1 MRFIDEAVVT
11 VKAGDG
17 GNGIASF
24 RREKYVPRGGP
35 DGGDGGTGGDVYVIT
50 DDNTNTLVDYRYTRR
65 YDAMRGENGH
75 SKNCAGKGSDIVY
88 LPVPVGTTIIDTETD
103 EVIGDMIEIGQTLLI
118 AKGGD
123 GGLGNT
129 HFKSS
134 TNQAPRKATSGF
146 EGELKVL
153 KFELKVV
160 ADVGLI
166 GLPNAGKS
174 TFIRQVSAAKPKVAD
189 YPFTTIVPNLGV
201 VDIGRHRSF
210 VMADIP
216 GLIEGASEGA
226 GLGIRFLKHVARTR
240 RLLHIVDVQPIDA
253 SDPVNNARIILN
265 ELERFSPELAKLPQV
280 LILNKID
287 QVIDPEELDELCN
300 HIVAD
305 LGWTGMVFRTSTL
318 MGEGTDAVKYHL
330 MNEIEREREREEE
343 EPEFAEAQ
351 KARFE
356 RLEAEVRRNT
366 EAQREAYRAA
376 RKAQREGADLP
387 EDDSFDS
394 EGFDDDFDDD
404 DFDDDDGVEVV
415 YAP

>member
-1 MRFIDEAVVT
+1 MRFIDEAIVT

-17 GNGIASF
+17 GNGIVSF

-35 DGGDGGTGGDVYVIT
+35 DGGDGGSGGDVYVIA

-65 YDAMRGENGH
+65 YDARRGENGH
-75 SKNCAGKGSDIVY
+75 SKNCSGKGSEDIF
-88 LPVPVGTTIIDTETD
+88 LSVPIGTTIIDTETN
-103 EVIGDMIEIGQTLLI
+103 EVLGDLTELGQTLLI

-134 TNQAPRKATSGF
+134 TNQAPRKCTPGF
-146 EGELKVL
+146 EGELKCL

-174 TFIRQVSAAKPKVAD
+174 TFIRQVSAAKPKVAN
-189 YPFTTIVPNLGV
+189 YPFTTLVPNLGV
-201 VDIGRHRSF
+201 VDIGKHRSF

-240 RLLHIVDVQPIDA
+240 RLLHLVDVKPIDGT
-253 SDPVNNARIILN
+253 DPVENARIILN
-265 ELERFSPELAKLPQV
+265 ELEKFSPELAQLPQI

-287 QVIDPEELDELCN
+287 QIPDEEELSEVCT
-300 HIVAD
+300 HIVAE

-318 MGEGTDAVKYHL
+318 NGDGVDPVKYHL
-330 MNEIEREREREEE
+330 MNEIELERERELED
-343 EPEFAEAQ
+343 PIFADAQ
-351 KARFE
+351 KERFE
-356 RLEAEVRRNT
+356 RLEAEVRRNI
-366 EAQREAYRAA
+366 EVQREAYRAA
-376 RKAQREGADLP
+376 KRAARERGVM
-387 EDDSFDS
+387 
-394 EGFDDDFDDD
+394 DDD
-404 DFDDDDGVEVV
+404 DDDDDYDVQVEYVR
-415 YAP
+415 

>member
-17 GNGIASF
+17 GNGIVSF

-35 DGGDGGTGGDVYVIT
+35 DGGDGGSGGDVYVIA

-65 YDAMRGENGH
+65 YDAKRGENGQ
-75 SKNCAGKGSDIVY
+75 SKNCSGKGAADIF
-88 LPVPVGTTIIDTETD
+88 LPVPIGTTIIDTETD
-103 EVIGDMIEIGQTLLI
+103 EVIGDMTKVGQKLLI

-240 RLLHIVDVQPIDA
+240 RLLHLVDVQPIDG
-253 SDPVNNARIILN
+253 SDPVANARVILN
-265 ELERFSPELAKLPQV
+265 ELARFSPELANLPQILV
-280 LILNKID
+280 LNKVD
-287 QVIDPEELDELCN
+287 QLLDEEIDEVCER
-300 HIVAD
+300 IVSE
-305 LGWTGMVFRTSTL
+305 LEWTGEVFRTSTL
-318 MGEGTDAVKYHL
+318 IGEGVDAVKYYL
-330 MNEIEREREREEE
+330 MNEIELEREREEE
-343 EPEFAEAQ
+343 DADFAAAQ

-356 RLEAEVRRNT
+356 RLEAEVRHNT
-366 EAQREAYRAA
+366 EAQKEAYRAA
-376 RKAQREGADLP
+376 RRAQREGQQ
-387 EDDSFDS
+387 
-394 EGFDDDFDDD
+394 GDDFDDD
-404 DFDDDDGVEVV
+404 DDDNDVEVV
-415 YAP
+415 YAPY

>member
-35 DGGDGGTGGDVYVIT
+35 DGGDGGSGGDVYVIA

-65 YDAMRGENGH
+65 YDAKRGENGH
-75 SKNCAGKGSDIVY
+75 SKNCAGKGSDDVF
-88 LPVPVGTTIIDTETD
+88 LPVPIGTTIIDTETD
-103 EVIGDMIEIGQTLLI
+103 EVLGDLVEIDQKILV

-160 ADVGLI
+160 ADVGLV

-189 YPFTTIVPNLGV
+189 YPFTTLVPNLGV

-240 RLLHIVDVQPIDA
+240 RLLHLVDVKPVDG
-253 SDPVNNARIILN
+253 SDPVENARVILN
-265 ELERFSPELAKLPQV
+265 ELERFSPELANLPQILV
-280 LILNKID
+280 LNKID
-287 QVIDPEELDELCN
+287 QVAEEDLNELCT
-300 HIVAD
+300 HIVAE
-305 LGWTGMVFRTSTL
+305 LGWTGIVFRTSTL
-318 MGEGTDAVKYHL
+318 TGDGVDAVKYHL
-330 MNEIEREREREEE
+330 MNEIEREREREIED
-343 EPEFAEAQ
+343 PIFADAQ
-351 KARFE
+351 KERFE
-356 RLEAEVRRNT
+356 RLEEEVRLNT

-376 RKAQREGADLP
+376 RKAEREGANLV
-387 EDDSFDS
+387 
-394 EGFDDDFDDD
+394 DDD
-404 DFDDDDGVEVV
+404 DLDDDDGVEVV
-415 YAP
+415 YTS

>member
-35 DGGDGGTGGDVYVIT
+35 DGGDGGKGGDVYVIAE
-50 DDNTNTLVDYRYTRR
+50 DNTNTLVDYRYTRR
-65 YDAMRGENGH
+65 HDAMRAENGH
-75 SKNCAGKGSDIVY
+75 SRNCSGKGSDDIY
-88 LPVPVGTTIIDTETD
+88 LPVPVGTTIVDTETD
-103 EVIGDMIEIGQTLLI
+103 EVLGDLIEIGQTLLI

-160 ADVGLI
+160 ADVGLV

-174 TFIRQVSAAKPKVAD
+174 TFIRQVSAATPKVAD
-189 YPFTTIVPNLGV
+189 YPFTTLVPNLGV
-201 VDIGRHRSF
+201 VDIGKHRSF

-240 RLLHIVDVQPIDA
+240 RLLHIVDIQPLDG
-253 SDPVNNARIILN
+253 SDPVKNANVIQN
-265 ELERFSPELAKLPQV
+265 ELERFSPELANLPQILV
-280 LILNKID
+280 LNKID
-287 QVIDPEELDELCN
+287 QIVDESELNTLCT
-300 HIVAD
+300 HIVAE
-305 LGWTGMVFRTSTL
+305 LGWTGIVFRTSTL
-318 MGEGTDAVKYHL
+318 TGEGVDAVKYHL
-330 MNEIEREREREEE
+330 MNEIERERERELEDAI
-343 EPEFAEAQ
+343 FAEAQ
-351 KARFE
+351 KERFE

-376 RKAQREGADLP
+376 RKAQREGT
-387 EDDSFDS
+387 EIIDDNLT
-394 EGFDDDFDDD
+394 DFDENDYDD
-404 DFDDDDGVEVV
+404 HDDDDGVEVV
-415 YAP
+415 YVP

>member
-17 GNGIASF
+17 GNGIVSF

-35 DGGDGGTGGDVYVIT
+35 DGGDGGSGGDVYVIA

-65 YDAMRGENGH
+65 YDAKRGENGQ
-75 SKNCAGKGSDIVY
+75 SKNCSGKGAADIF
-88 LPVPVGTTIIDTETD
+88 LPVPIGTTIIDTETD
-103 EVIGDMIEIGQTLLI
+103 EVIGDMTEIGQKLLV

-153 KFELKVV
+153 KLELKVV

-240 RLLHIVDVQPIDA
+240 RLLHVIDVQPVDG
-253 SDPVNNARIILN
+253 SDPVANGRVILN
-265 ELERFSPELAKLPQV
+265 ELSRFSPELANLPQILV
-280 LILNKID
+280 LNKID
-287 QVIDPEELDELCN
+287 QLLDEEVDDVCER
-300 HIVAD
+300 IIAE
-305 LGWTGMVFRTSTL
+305 LGWTGEVFRTSTL
-318 MGEGTDAVKYHL
+318 TGDGIDAVKYYL
-330 MNEIEREREREEE
+330 MNEIELEREREEE
-343 EPEFAEAQ
+343 DPDFAAAQ

-356 RLEAEVRRNT
+356 RLEAEVRHNT
-366 EAQREAYRAA
+366 EAQKEAYRAA
-376 RKAQREGADLP
+376 RRAQREG
-387 EDDSFDS
+387 SQ
-394 EGFDDDFDDD
+394 GDDFDDD
-404 DFDDDDGVEVV
+404 DDNDVEVV
-415 YAP
+415 YAPY

>member
-35 DGGDGGTGGDVYVIT
+35 DGGDGGKGGDVYVIAN
-50 DDNTNTLVDYRYTRR
+50 DNTNTLVDYRYTRR
-65 YDAMRGENGH
+65 HDAMRGENGH
-75 SKNCAGKGSDIVY
+75 SKNCAGKGSDDIY
-88 LPVPVGTTIIDTETD
+88 LPVPIGTTIIDTETD
-103 EVIGDMIEIGQTLLI
+103 EVIGDLTEIDQTLLI

-160 ADVGLI
+160 ADVGLV

-174 TFIRQVSAAKPKVAD
+174 TFIRQVSAATPKVAD
-189 YPFTTIVPNLGV
+189 YPFTTLVPNLGV
-201 VDIGRHRSF
+201 VDIGKHRSF

-240 RLLHIVDVQPIDA
+240 RLLHIVDIQPLDG
-253 SDPVNNARIILN
+253 SDPVENANVILN
-265 ELERFSPELAKLPQV
+265 ELERFSPELANLPQILV
-280 LILNKID
+280 LNKID
-287 QVIDPEELDELCN
+287 QIVDETELNELCT
-300 HIVAD
+300 HIVAE
-305 LGWTGMVFRTSTL
+305 LGWTGIVFRTSTL
-318 MGEGTDAVKYHL
+318 TGEGVDAVKYHL
-330 MNEIEREREREEE
+330 MNEIERERERELED
-343 EPEFAEAQ
+343 PIFAEDQ
-351 KARFE
+351 KERFE
-356 RLEAEVRRNT
+356 RLEIEVRRNT

-376 RKAQREGADLP
+376 RKAQREGTEIADENLT
-387 EDDSFDS
+387 
-394 EGFDDDFDDD
+394 DFDD
-404 DFDDDDGVEVV
+404 DDDDGVEVV
-415 YAP
+415 YVP

>member
-35 DGGDGGTGGDVYVIT
+35 DGGDGGSGGDVYVIA

-65 YDAMRGENGH
+65 YDAKRGENGQ
-75 SKNCAGKGSDIVY
+75 SKNCSGKGSEDIY
-88 LPVPVGTTIIDTETD
+88 LPVPVGTTVVDTETD
-103 EVIGDMIEIGQTLLI
+103 EVLGDLVEIGQTLLV

-160 ADVGLI
+160 ADVGLV

-189 YPFTTIVPNLGV
+189 YPFTTLVPNLGV

-240 RLLHIVDVQPIDA
+240 RLLHLVDVKPVDG
-253 SDPVNNARIILN
+253 SDPVENARVILN
-265 ELERFSPELAKLPQV
+265 ELERFSPELANLPQILV
-280 LILNKID
+280 LNKID
-287 QVIDPEELDELCN
+287 QVAEEDLNELCT
-300 HIVAD
+300 HIVAE

-318 MGEGTDAVKYHL
+318 TGEGVDAVKYHL
-330 MNEIEREREREEE
+330 MNDIEREREREIED
-343 EPEFAEAQ
+343 PIFAEAQ
-351 KARFE
+351 KERFA
-356 RLEAEVRRNT
+356 RLEEEVRLNT

-376 RKAQREGADLP
+376 RRAAREGIDNS
-387 EDDSFDS
+387 DDRL
-394 EGFDDDFDDD
+394 DDDE
-404 DFDDDDGVEVV
+404 DGVEVV
-415 YAP
+415 YVP

>member
-1 MRFIDEAVVT
+1 MAVMGA
-11 VKAGDG
+11 K
-17 GNGIASF
+17 
-24 RREKYVPRGGP
+24 
-35 DGGDGGTGGDVYVIT
+35 GGDVIVVA

-65 YDAMRGENGH
+65 YDAGRGQNGQ
-75 SKNCAGKGSDIVY
+75 SKNCSGKGADNIY
-88 LPVPVGTTIIDTETD
+88 LRVPIGTTIVNNETG
-103 EVIGDMIEIGQTLLI
+103 EVVGDLTEIGQEVLV

-174 TFIRQVSAAKPKVAD
+174 TFIRQVSSAKPKVAD
-189 YPFTTIVPNLGV
+189 YPFTTLVPNLGV
-201 VDIGRHRSF
+201 VDVGLHRSF

-240 RLLHIVDVQPIDA
+240 RLLHILDIKPIDG
-253 SDPVNNARIILN
+253 SDPVENARVILN
-265 ELERFSPELAKLPQV
+265 ELERFSPELANLPQI

-287 QVIDPEELDELCN
+287 QVPDADELDELCL
-300 HIVAD
+300 HIVAE
-305 LGWTGMVFRTSTL
+305 LGWTGAVFRTSTL
-318 MGEGTDAVKYHL
+318 TGEGVDDVKYHL
-330 MNEIEREREREEE
+330 MNEIEREKEREEE
-343 EPEFAEAQ
+343 DPLFAEEQ
-351 KARFE
+351 RERFE
-356 RLEAEVRRNT
+356 RLEAEVRLNT
-366 EAQREAYRAA
+366 EEQKEAYRAA
-376 RKAQREGADLP
+376 RRAAREAAFNADN
-387 EDDSFDS
+387 ED
-394 EGFDDDFDDD
+394 
-404 DFDDDDGVEVV
+404 DDDDGVEVI

>member
-35 DGGDGGTGGDVYVIT
+35 DGGDGGKGGDVYVIAN
-50 DDNTNTLVDYRYTRR
+50 DNTNTLVDYRYTRR
-65 YDAMRGENGH
+65 HDAKRGENGH
-75 SKNCAGKGSDIVY
+75 SKNCAGKGSDDIY
-88 LPVPVGTTIIDTETD
+88 LPVPIGTTIIDTETD
-103 EVIGDMIEIGQTLLI
+103 EVIGDLTEVDQTLLI

-160 ADVGLI
+160 ADVGLV

-174 TFIRQVSAAKPKVAD
+174 TFIRQVSAATPKVAD
-189 YPFTTIVPNLGV
+189 YPFTTLVPNLGV

-216 GLIEGASEGA
+216 GLIEGASDGA

-240 RLLHIVDVQPIDA
+240 RLLHIVDIQPIDG
-253 SDPVNNARIILN
+253 SDPVENANVILN
-265 ELERFSPELAKLPQV
+265 ELERFSPELANLPQILV
-280 LILNKID
+280 LNKID
-287 QVIDPEELDELCN
+287 QIVDETELNELCT
-300 HIVAD
+300 HIVAE
-305 LGWTGMVFRTSTL
+305 LGWTGIVFRTSTL
-318 MGEGTDAVKYHL
+318 TGEGVDAVKYHL
-330 MNEIEREREREEE
+330 MNEIERERERELED
-343 EPEFAEAQ
+343 PIFAEEQAE
-351 KARFE
+351 RFE
-356 RLEAEVRRNT
+356 RLESEVRRNT

-376 RKAQREGADLP
+376 RKAQREGTDINGENLT
-387 EDDSFDS
+387 
-394 EGFDDDFDDD
+394 DFDD
-404 DFDDDDGVEVV
+404 DDDDGVEVV
-415 YAP
+415 YVP

>member
-1 MRFIDEAVVT
+1 MPI
-11 VKAGDG
+11 
-17 GNGIASF
+17 
-24 RREKYVPRGGP
+24 
-35 DGGDGGTGGDVYVIT
+35 
-50 DDNTNTLVDYRYTRR
+50 
-65 YDAMRGENGH
+65 
-75 SKNCAGKGSDIVY
+75 
-88 LPVPVGTTIIDTETD
+88 GTTIIDTETD
-103 EVIGDMIEIGQTLLI
+103 EVIGDLTEIGQTFLV

-174 TFIRQVSAAKPKVAD
+174 TFIRQVSAARPKVAD
-189 YPFTTIVPNLGV
+189 YPFTTLVPNLGV
-201 VDIGRHRSF
+201 VDVGVHRSF

-240 RLLHIVDVQPIDA
+240 RLLHIVDIKPIDGT
-253 SDPVNNARIILN
+253 DPVENARVILN
-265 ELERFSPELAKLPQV
+265 ELERFSPELASLPQILV
-280 LILNKID
+280 LNKID
-287 QVIDPEELDELCN
+287 QIVDEDLNEICT
-300 HIVAD
+300 HIVAE

-318 MGEGTDAVKYHL
+318 TGEGVDAVKYHL

-343 EPEFAEAQ
+343 DPIFAEAQ
-351 KARFE
+351 KESFE

-376 RKAQREGADLP
+376 RRAQRESLDLAG
-387 EDDSFDS
+387 DDSFD
-394 EGFDDDFDDD
+394 DDD
-404 DFDDDDGVEVV
+404 DSDVEVV
-415 YAP
+415 YVP

>member
-35 DGGDGGTGGDVYVIT
+35 DGGDGGKGGDVYVIAN
-50 DDNTNTLVDYRYTRR
+50 DNTNTLVDYRYTRR
-65 YDAMRGENGH
+65 HDAKRGENGH
-75 SKNCAGKGSDIVY
+75 SKNCAGKGSDDIY
-88 LPVPVGTTIIDTETD
+88 LPVPIGTTIIDTETD
-103 EVIGDMIEIGQTLLI
+103 EVIGDLTEVDQTLLI

-160 ADVGLI
+160 ADVGLV

-174 TFIRQVSAAKPKVAD
+174 TFIRQVSAATPKVAD
-189 YPFTTIVPNLGV
+189 YPFTTLVPNLGV
-201 VDIGRHRSF
+201 VDVGRHRSF

-216 GLIEGASEGA
+216 GLIEGASDGA

-240 RLLHIVDVQPIDA
+240 RLLHIVDIQPLDG
-253 SDPVNNARIILN
+253 SDPVENANVILN
-265 ELERFSPELAKLPQV
+265 ELERFSPELANLPQILV
-280 LILNKID
+280 LNKID
-287 QVIDPEELDELCN
+287 QIVDETELNELCT
-300 HIVAD
+300 HIVAE
-305 LGWTGMVFRTSTL
+305 LGWTGIVFRTSTL
-318 MGEGTDAVKYHL
+318 TGEGVDAVKYHL
-330 MNEIEREREREEE
+330 MNEIEREREREFED
-343 EPEFAEAQ
+343 PIFAEEQAE
-351 KARFE
+351 RFE
-356 RLEAEVRRNT
+356 RLESEVRRNT

-376 RKAQREGADLP
+376 RKAQREGTDINGENLT
-387 EDDSFDS
+387 
-394 EGFDDDFDDD
+394 DFDD
-404 DFDDDDGVEVV
+404 DDDDGVEVV
-415 YAP
+415 YVP

>member
-35 DGGDGGTGGDVYVIT
+35 DGGDGGSGGDVYVIA

-65 YDAMRGENGH
+65 YDAKRGENGQ
-75 SKNCAGKGSDIVY
+75 SKNCSGKGSEDIY
-88 LPVPVGTTIIDTETD
+88 LPVPVGTTVVDTETN
-103 EVIGDMIEIGQTLLI
+103 EVLGDLVEIGQTLLV

-160 ADVGLI
+160 ADVGLV

-189 YPFTTIVPNLGV
+189 YPFTTLVPNLGV

-240 RLLHIVDVQPIDA
+240 RLLHLVDVKPVDG
-253 SDPVNNARIILN
+253 SDPVENARVILN
-265 ELERFSPELAKLPQV
+265 ELERFSPELANLPQILV
-280 LILNKID
+280 LNKID
-287 QVIDPEELDELCN
+287 QVADEDLNELCT
-300 HIVAD
+300 HIVAE

-318 MGEGTDAVKYHL
+318 TGEGVDAVKYHL
-330 MNEIEREREREEE
+330 MNDIEREREREIED
-343 EPEFAEAQ
+343 PIFAEAQ
-351 KARFE
+351 KERFA
-356 RLEAEVRRNT
+356 RLEEEVRLNT

-376 RKAQREGADLP
+376 RRAAREGIDNS
-387 EDDSFDS
+387 DDRL
-394 EGFDDDFDDD
+394 DDDE
-404 DFDDDDGVEVV
+404 DGVEVV
-415 YAP
+415 YVP

>member
-35 DGGDGGTGGDVYVIT
+35 DGGDGGKGGDVYVIAE
-50 DDNTNTLVDYRYTRR
+50 DNTNTLVDYRYTRR
-65 YDAMRGENGH
+65 HDAMRAENGH
-75 SKNCAGKGSDIVY
+75 SRNCSGKGSDDLF
-88 LPVPVGTTIIDTETD
+88 LPVPIGTTVIDTETD
-103 EVIGDMIEIGQTLLI
+103 EVLGDLIEIGQTLLI

-160 ADVGLI
+160 ADVGLV

-240 RLLHIVDVQPIDA
+240 RLLHIVDIQPIDG
-253 SDPVNNARIILN
+253 SDPVNNAKIILN
-265 ELERFSPELAKLPQV
+265 ELKRFSPELSNLPQILV
-280 LILNKID
+280 LNKID
-287 QVIDPEELDELCN
+287 QVVEEEDLDTLCT
-300 HIVAD
+300 HIVTE
-305 LGWTGMVFRTSTL
+305 LGWSGDVFRTSTL
-318 MGEGTDAVKYHL
+318 KGDGVDAIKYHL
-330 MNEIEREREREEE
+330 MNEIELERERELEDAD
-343 EPEFAEAQ
+343 FAEAQ

-356 RLEAEVRRNT
+356 RLEVEVRRNT

-376 RKAQREGADLP
+376 RKAQREGSGLP
-387 EDDSFDS
+387 EN
-394 EGFDDDFDDD
+394 EGFDD
-404 DFDDDDGVEVV
+404 DFDDDDGVEVM

>member
-17 GNGIASF
+17 GNGIVSF
-24 RREKYVPRGGP
+24 RREKYVPKGGP
-35 DGGDGGTGGDVYVIT
+35 DGGDGGKGGDVYVIA

-65 YDAMRGENGH
+65 YDAKRGENGGA
-75 SKNCAGKGSDIVY
+75 KNCSGKGADDIY
-88 LPVPVGTTIIDTETD
+88 LRVPLGTTIIDTETG
-103 EVIGDMIEIGQTLLI
+103 EVIGDVTVKGQTIMI

-123 GGLGNT
+123 GGQGNT
-129 HFKSS
+129 HFKTS
-134 TNQAPRKATSGF
+134 TNQAPRRATSGF
-146 EGELKVL
+146 AGEMKVL

-174 TFIRQVSAAKPKVAD
+174 TFIRQVSAARPKVAN
-189 YPFTTIVPNLGV
+189 YPFTTLVPNLGV
-201 VDIGRHRSF
+201 VDVGLGRSF

-240 RLLHIVDVQPIDA
+240 RLLHIVDVAPIDG
-253 SDPVNNARIILN
+253 SDPVANAQVILN
-265 ELERFSPELAKLPQV
+265 ELEKFSPELSKLPQV

-287 QVIDPEELDELCN
+287 QVPEENLNEVCT
-300 HIVAD
+300 HIVAE

-318 MGEGTDAVKYHL
+318 TGEGTEAVVYHL
-330 MNEIEREREREEE
+330 MNEIDLEKELEEQD
-343 EPEFAEAQ
+343 PDFAENQ
-351 KARFE
+351 RLRFE
-356 RLEAEVRRNT
+356 RLEAEVRANT
-366 EAQREAYRAA
+366 EEQKEAYRAK
-376 RKAQREGADLP
+376 RKAEREGMLN
-387 EDDSFDS
+387 
-394 EGFDDDFDDD
+394 GTDDDFDDD
-404 DFDDDDGVEVV
+404 DFDDGDVEVA

>member
-1 MRFIDEAVVT
+1 MRFIDEAIVT

-35 DGGDGGTGGDVYVIT
+35 DGGDGGTGGDVYVIA

-75 SKNCAGKGSDIVY
+75 SKNCSGKGSDDIF
-88 LPVPVGTTIIDTETD
+88 LPVPIGTTIIDTETD
-103 EVIGDMIEIGQTLLI
+103 EVVGDMTVIGQTLLI

-146 EGELKVL
+146 EGEIKIL

-174 TFIRQVSAAKPKVAD
+174 TFIRQVSAARPKVAD

-240 RLLHIVDVQPIDA
+240 RLLHIVDVQPIDG
-253 SDPVNNARIILN
+253 SDPIRNARVILN
-265 ELERFSPELAKLPQV
+265 ELELFSPELANLPQILV
-280 LILNKID
+280 LNKID
-287 QVIDPEELDELCN
+287 QVIDAEELDQLCN
-300 HIVAD
+300 HIVAE
-305 LGWTGMVFRTSTL
+305 LGWTGVVFRTSTL

-330 MNEIEREREREEE
+330 MNEIELEREREGE
-343 EPEFAEAQ
+343 EPEFAAAQ

-356 RLEAEVRRNT
+356 RLEVEVRRNT

-376 RKAQREGADLP
+376 RKAQREGTDLHDDSLAN
-387 EDDSFDS
+387 EAFDDSFD
-394 EGFDDDFDDD
+394 DDD
-404 DFDDDDGVEVV
+404 DHGVEVF